1 MTLTQ
6 PIKMA
11 DLGRYLG
18 KRVAVGNTSG
28 ILVGLLNGQAFIQSD
43 NGEEGS
49 EQKPSTYKLDDILPI
64 QRSLNDLT
72 EEEAKECFRMAFGK
86 AAGPRYVLL
95 VDREDSVSS
104 GQIYISAISEGLR
117 LAIAFD
123 CMTAWYLPRDSTVMH
138 AMTFNAVALVRYLD
152 SIDIGLEDKTLLK
165 GAPAISSNDWLTKL
179 SEKSSYGL
187 DDLQKAFELVNEKE
201 KFMTY
206 YQIAGLTGEKSMR
219 EYITRIM
226 KNIA

>member
-1 MTLTQ
+1 MTPTQ

-18 KRVAVGNTSG
+18 KRVAVGGATG
-28 ILVGLLNGQAFIQSD
+28 ILVGLLSGQAFIQLES
-43 NGEEGS
+43 S
-49 EQKPSTYKLDDILPI
+49 EQKPSPYKLDDIFPI
-64 QRSLNDLT
+64 QRSLSDLT
-72 EEEAKECFRMAFGK
+72 EDEAKECFRMAFGK
-86 AAGPRYVLL
+86 ASGPRYVLL
-95 VDREDSVSS
+95 VDREDSVHN
-104 GQIYISAISEGLR
+104 GQIYISALSEGLR

-152 SIDIGLEDKTLLK
+152 SINIGLEDKTMLK
-165 GAPAISSNDWLTKL
+165 GAPSVASNDWLTTL
-179 SEKSSYGL
+179 SEKSSYEL

-206 YQIAGLTGEKSMR
+206 YQIAGLTGEKSMF
-219 EYITRIM
+219 EYITRIG